1 MSYTMLE
8 KQLQSLPEE
17 YYEEVSQYV
26 EYLLFRQKNKNVK
39 TETTENN
46 NFFGSLKNLPD
57 GLTANL
63 CLPACGIFG
72 GVMRDFFPCL

>member
-46 NFFGSLKNLPD
+46 NFFGSLKNMPD
-57 GLTANL
+57 GLTAQR
-63 CLPACGIFG
+63 A
-72 GVMRDFFPCL
+72 MRDEWA

>member
-46 NFFGSLKNLPD
+46 NFFGSIKNLPD
-57 GLTANL
+57 GLTAQR
-63 CLPACGIFG
+63 A
-72 GVMRDFFPCL
+72 MRDEWA

>member
-57 GLTANL
+57 GLTAQR
-63 CLPACGIFG
+63 A
-72 GVMRDFFPCL
+72 MRDEWA